1 LNPRSAVR
9 DFVSNLLHKAGDQ
22 QPFIDSDSLI
32 LSGRLQSIDAL
43 ELIIFLEGKYGV
55 DFADRPFD
63 QGQIDSI
70 DDVMTLLAETA
81 GLPEASGTRGK

>member
-1 LNPRSAVR
+1 MNPRSEVR
-9 DFVSNLLHKAGDQ
+9 DFVAILLQKAGDRD
-22 QPFIDSDSLI
+22 PFSDTDSLI

-43 ELIIFLEGKYGV
+43 ELIIFLEGKYAV

-70 DDVMTLLAETA
+70 DDVMLLLAETCA
-81 GLPEASGTRGK
+81 ALGIPNKT